1 MPGLNKN
8 RKRNLTV
15 AFRATPE
22 ENDLINLLANTAH
35 MTKQE
40 YIMSKLTDT
49 TIVVQPNTKTYKA
62 LKDEMAK
69 IYVELERIRYAGDMD
84 EGLVQKVILL
94 ASIFQDLGANESKSL
109 LDRESTAIT
118 EMVRG

>member
-49 TIVVQPNTKTYKA
+49 TIIVQPNTKTYKA

-69 IYVELERIRYAGDMD
+69 VYMELERIRRASDMN
-84 EGLVQKVILL
+84 EELVQKVILL
-94 ASIFQDLGANESKSL
+94 ADIFQDLGKNTPKSTLDAESA
-109 LDRESTAIT
+109 AIAGMT
-118 EMVRG
+118 RG

>member
-1 MPGLNKN
+1 
-8 RKRNLTV
+8 
-15 AFRATPE
+15 
-22 ENDLINLLANTAH
+22 
-35 MTKQE
+35 
-40 YIMSKLTDT
+40 MSKLTDT

-84 EGLVQKVILL
+84 EDLVQKVILL
-94 ASIFQDLGANESKSL
+94 ANIFQDLGANESKSL

>member
-49 TIVVQPNTKTYKA
+49 TIIVQPNIKTYKA

-69 IYVELERIRYAGDMD
+69 VYMELERIRRASDMN
-84 EGLVQKVILL
+84 EELVQKVILL
-94 ASIFQDLGANESKSL
+94 ADIFQDLGKTLQNQL
-109 LDRESTAIT
+109 LMRNQQ
-118 EMVRG
+118 R